1 MSDATPPQRYGRPAA
16 FTVAPTLLTLVRH
29 GQTTGNIARKLSGL
43 TDDPLTPLG
52 EKQATATGT
61 AFAALVHDGTLPSV
75 DALYVSPLI
84 RARRTA
90 AAIATPLGLT
100 PIVRADL
107 SEINFGDM
115 EGLTES
121 EAIARYPDAVHA
133 FGDDSRED
141 YQFPGGESRPG
152 FQARA
157 RDAVTGIVAAHPG
170 AHVIVVAH
178 GGVLAAVL
186 AHYLAGATR
195 RWRDYLLGNCSF
207 SRLTIVGR
215 DVTMHCVNDLAH
227 LADLTPE
234 EREAVAVIE
243 EAEQMP
249 QEVRT

>member
-1 MSDATPPQRYGRPAA
+1 MSDATPPHRYGNPAA

-29 GQTTGNIARKLSGL
+29 GQTTGNIARKLSGI
-43 TDDPLTPLG
+43 TDDPLTPFG
-52 EKQATATGT
+52 ERQATATGM
-61 AFAALVHDGTLPSV
+61 ALAALVQNGTLPPV

-90 AAIATPLGLT
+90 AAIATPFGLT

-107 SEINFGDM
+107 SEVNFGDM
-115 EGLTES
+115 EGLTET
-121 EAIARYPDAVHA
+121 EAIARFPDAVHA
-133 FGDDSRED
+133 FGDQGRDD

-157 RDAVTGIVAAHPG
+157 RDAVIAIVAAHPG

-195 RWRDYLLGNCSF
+195 RWRDYLLGNCSL
-207 SRLTIVGR
+207 SRLTIAGG
-215 DVTMHCVNDLAH
+215 DVAMHCVNDLAH

-234 EREAVAVIE
+234 EREAVAEIE
-243 EAEQMP
+243 EAEQIP
-249 QEVRT
+249 AEVRA